1 MKLKTIHSSQK
12 YATNDFILTSGVYLS
27 ETLQLVVYL
36 LSKLQKDT
44 VSHQLVKLVKHVAA
58 KELSMYPEN
67 LMEKQKKKKK
77 E

>member
-1 MKLKTIHSSQK
+1 MKLRTIHSSQK

-44 VSHQLVKLVKHVAA
+44 VSH
-58 KELSMYPEN
+58 
-67 LMEKQKKKKK
+67 
-77 E
+77 